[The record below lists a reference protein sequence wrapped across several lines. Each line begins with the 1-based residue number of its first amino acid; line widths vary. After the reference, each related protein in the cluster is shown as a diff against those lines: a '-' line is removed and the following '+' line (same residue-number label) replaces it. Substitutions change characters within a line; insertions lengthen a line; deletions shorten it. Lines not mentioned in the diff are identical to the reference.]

1 MRAGGLATGLEKVGP
16 RRSGCGVRTTFM
28 HRFLAGPRE
37 EAKEGGRYIP
47 RNKERKRRGRMGSPV
62 TDARIGEPTS
72 TTRCMLYVRVCQTN
86 SDYLAQTSAAV
97 ARRRGAPSEFSPEAP
112 DRILD
117 GRR

>member
-1 MRAGGLATGLEKVGP
+1 MEKVGP

-37 EAKEGGRYIP
+37 DSKGGRYIP

-62 TDARIGEPTS
+62 TDGRADRRTYFHNAS
-72 TTRCMLYVRVCQTN
+72 YAVRAFVPDKLGLPGPDVCG
-86 SDYLAQTSAAV
+86 
-97 ARRRGAPSEFSPEAP
+97 RGAAP
-112 DRILD
+112 RPNFLQKRPTDRILD